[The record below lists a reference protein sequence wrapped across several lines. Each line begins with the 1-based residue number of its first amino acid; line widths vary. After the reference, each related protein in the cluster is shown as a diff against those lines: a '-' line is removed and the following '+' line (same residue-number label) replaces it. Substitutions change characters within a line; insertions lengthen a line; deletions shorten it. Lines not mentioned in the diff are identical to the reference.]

1 MNAFSPTSACGH
13 GCLPKPGTLP
23 SVGPVRRGLRLIAL
37 TLALLAGVF
46 VAAALPVLGRDG
58 RNRAVRGWF
67 RLILRSA
74 GVRLRVIGD
83 PRLAVR
89 AGTLVTANH
98 VSWLDIPAVLAVE
111 PMRVVAK
118 TDVRHWPVIGLMAAR
133 AGTIFIDRRRLRR
146 LPTTVAEVASNL
158 HNGQSVLV
166 FPEGST
172 WCGRT
177 QGRFYPAAFQSAID
191 AGAPVRPVALRYR
204 LADGT
209 ATTAAAFVG
218 DDTLLASVRRVVAT
232 RGLVVEVE
240 GRPMADGR
248 GAARR
253 SMATATASVIRA
265 ATAAHH
271 QHPAPIAA
279 VGRRRRD

>member
-1 MNAFSPTSACGH
+1 VSAFSPTSACGH
-13 GCLPKPGTLP
+13 GCLPKAGTVAT
-23 SVGPVRRGLRLIAL
+23 VGPVRRSLRLAGL
-37 TLALLAGVF
+37 VLALLAGIF
-46 VAAALPVLGRDG
+46 VAAAMPVLSAGGRA
-58 RNRAVRGWF
+58 RAVRGWF
-67 RLILRSA
+67 RLILRAA

-89 AGTLVTANH
+89 PGTLVAANH

-111 PMRVVAK
+111 PVRVVAK
-118 TDVRHWPVIGLMAAR
+118 TDVRDWPLIGLMAAR
-133 AGTIFIDRRRLRR
+133 AGTIFIDRRRVRR
-146 LPTTVAEVASNL
+146 LPVTVAEIADSL
-158 HNGQSVLV
+158 HKGQSVLV

-191 AGAPVRPVALRYR
+191 AGAPVRPVALRYV

-218 DDTLLASVRRVVAT
+218 DDTLFASVLRVVAT

-240 GRPMADGR
+240 GRPVAEGR

-265 ATAAHH
+265 ATAAH
-271 QHPAPIAA
+271 QHPTTVPA
-279 VGRRRRD
+279 